1 MEKRKPGTVINEKK
15 ILTIGGII
23 IFIIVI
29 IIAYFE
35 WKGKHR
41 Y

>member
-1 MEKRKPGTVINEKK
+1 MEKRKSGRVINEKK
-15 ILTIGGII
+15 LLTIGGIL
-23 IFIIVI
+23 IFLIVA